1 MMISPIAMSGA
12 IAVRSA
18 ARIASRLTIAFAAIV
33 FAVTLSRPAQAM
45 NIQTIKSP
53 GGIEAWLVEEHSVP
67 LMALRF
73 AFVGGNSQDPT
84 GKDGV
89 ANFITAMMDE
99 GAGDVPSAEFQ
110 ERMEDIAM
118 RMSFDDSK
126 DGLYGSFETL
136 SANRDKAIALLKLA
150 IQKPRFDAD
159 AVDRIRQQLLA
170 NIAYA
175 DKDPDKV
182 AGREWYALAFAGHPY
197 GRPSNGTV
205 ETVSKITRDDLVAF
219 HKRTFAKSN
228 LKVVAVGDIDAATFG
243 KMLDDVFGGLPDEAD
258 LLPVPMTE
266 PIGGQQKVIEMNVPQ
281 SVAVFGL
288 AAMARKD
295 PDFMA
300 AFVVNHILGGGGF
313 SSKLMEE
320 VREKRGLAY
329 SVYSYLQPY
338 EHTSILSGSVATKN
352 EAMAESLSIIR
363 AEMKKMAD
371 NGPTAEDLQAAKDYL
386 TGSYALRFD
395 TNAKIASQLLGLQ
408 VEGFGTDYVD
418 TRNKLGE
425 AVDQLQRCEVQLI
438 NLGTALVAGG
448 FAALLAAAVHQFAS
462 LFAQP
467 VHRKGW
473 AGAIAQEPLKAWTVV
488 GFNAHP
494 GIHRETAVFVPQH
507 LFCLEVLQQ
516 PTAHKGAQDTF
527 LQCGLHW
534 GHGSRIDAGGR
545 VKDDT
550 RR

>member
-1 MMISPIAMSGA
+1 MMMTHISTSCAM
-12 IAVRSA
+12 AVRAA
-18 ARIASRLTIAFAAIV
+18 ARITTRLAVAFAAIL

-73 AFVGGNSQDPT
+73 ALDGGNSQDPA

-126 DGLYGSFETL
+126 DALYGSFETL
-136 SANRDKAIALLKLA
+136 TANRDKAIALLKIA
-150 IQKPRFDAD
+150 VQKPRFDPD

-170 NIAYA
+170 NLAYA
-175 DKDPDKV
+175 DKDPEKV

-197 GRPSNGTV
+197 ARPSNGTV
-205 ETVSKITRDDLVAF
+205 ETVSKITRDDLLAF

-228 LKVVAVGDIDAATFG
+228 LKVVVVGDIDSATLG
-243 KMLDDVFGGLPDEAD
+243 KLLDDVFGGLPDKAD
-258 LLPVPMTE
+258 LLPVAKTD
-266 PIGGQQKVIEMNVPQ
+266 PIGGQQKIIEMNVPQ

-288 AAMARKD
+288 GAMARKD

-313 SSKLMEE
+313 SAKLMEE

-338 EHTSILSGSVATKN
+338 QHTSILSGSVATKN
-352 EAMAESLSIIR
+352 DSMAESLSIIR
-363 AEMKKMAD
+363 AELKKMAD
-371 NGPTAEDLQAAKDYL
+371 NGPTADDLKAAKDYL

-395 TNAKIASQLLGLQ
+395 TNSKIASQLLGLQ
-408 VEGFGTDYVD
+408 MEGFATDYVD
-418 TRNKLGE
+418 QRNKIVE
-425 AVDQLQRCEVQLI
+425 AITMDDVKR
-438 NLGTALVAGG
+438 VAKR
-448 FAALLAAAVHQFAS
+448 LLDSDKMIV
-462 LFAQP
+462 
-467 VHRKGW
+467 
-473 AGAIAQEPLKAWTVV
+473 TVV
-488 GFNAHP
+488 GKPTGLGVAASPEIPAAESAPAASPPAAPAKAANP
-494 GIHRETAVFVPQH
+494 G
-507 LFCLEVLQQ
+507 
-516 PTAHKGAQDTF
+516 
-527 LQCGLHW
+527 
-534 GHGSRIDAGGR
+534 
-545 VKDDT
+545 
-550 RR
+550 